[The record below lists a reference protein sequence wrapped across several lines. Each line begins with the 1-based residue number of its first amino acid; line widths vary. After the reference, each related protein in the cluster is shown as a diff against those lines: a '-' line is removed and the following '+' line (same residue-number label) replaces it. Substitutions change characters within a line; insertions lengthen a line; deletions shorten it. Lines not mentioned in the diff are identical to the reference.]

1 MGYSANAGPMAA
13 RPLRPTRNERKHTSI
28 YNQPTLIRKENI
40 MLDTAIFGA
49 AVLSLGLTVAGV
61 LMTAREFQRLDKQN
75 G

>member
-1 MGYSANAGPMAA
+1 
-13 RPLRPTRNERKHTSI
+13 
-28 YNQPTLIRKENI
+28 